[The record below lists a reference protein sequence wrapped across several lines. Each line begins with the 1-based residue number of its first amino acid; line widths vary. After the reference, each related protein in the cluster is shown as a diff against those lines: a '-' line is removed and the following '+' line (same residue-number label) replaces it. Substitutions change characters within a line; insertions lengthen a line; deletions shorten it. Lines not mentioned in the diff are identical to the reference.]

1 MINDDVNDDRKLI
14 KRRWSVLLFNFAVL
28 FISASNDLK
37 KYTYTFYEVARTL
50 RPKFVQTNEYFSDSK
65 FWLIQCYEC

>member
-1 MINDDVNDDRKLI
+1 MINDDVNDDTKLI
-14 KRRWSVLLFNFAVL
+14 KRRQSVWLFDFAVF

-37 KYTYTFYEVARTL
+37 KYTYTFYKVVRTL
-50 RPKFVQTNEYFSDSK
+50 RLKFVQTNEYFSDSK